1 MCFAYLLCLQYGKT
15 ALDFAESFGRKNV
28 VAYLQAVLEQEHSTT
43 GDPGTTSPSKESES
57 PGESGH
63 DG

>member
-1 MCFAYLLCLQYGKT
+1 MQFSCFASVRFFPLYFQ
-15 ALDFAESFGRKNV
+15 NV
-28 VAYLQAVLEQEHSTT
+28 VAYLQAVLEQEHSTA

-57 PGESGH
+57 GH